1 MAELELDPRSRY
13 EQASEEEL
21 LTSVVL
27 LAFRSGGQERS
38 KLLGTAVAGLAA
50 LVRLA
55 RPTGASLEVLTL
67 VERWLAGEIGEAE
80 LRAPVWSAREL
91 SEGALGLLVLARLAL
106 VSNPHLITA
115 LQQTLDWLASETK
128 VLGSEEA
135 ARAVR
140 EAVPY
145 ALLER
150 AALGW
155 ARTCEMS
162 ER

>member
-13 EQASEEEL
+13 EQASEGEL

-27 LAFRSGGQERS
+27 LAFRSGEQQRS
-38 KLLGTAVAGLAA
+38 ALLRAAVAAVAA

-55 RPTGASLEVLTL
+55 RPTGTSLEVLSL
-67 VERWLAGEIGEAE
+67 VERWVTGEIGGAE
-80 LRAPVWSAREL
+80 LRAPVWSAQAL
-91 SEGALGLLVLARLAL
+91 NEGALGLLVLARLAL

-115 LQQTLDWLASETK
+115 LQQVLDWLASATS
-128 VLGSEEA
+128 VSGSEEA
-135 ARAVR
+135 AQAVR
-140 EAVPY
+140 RAVPY

-150 AALGW
+150 AASAW
-155 ARTCEMS
+155 ARTCEVS